1 MSYNEYKPNELGVIK
16 LTRRQE
22 QKEQTRKLL
31 VEVAINCFAKE
42 GLLATK
48 TSDIAKAAGV
58 AHGTVFVHFP
68 TREDLVVA
76 AIQEI
81 GSRITSRIHQLA
93 LNRGSVREI
102 LEAHLE
108 GLIEFEAF
116 YTKLI
121 AEGKLLPDSVQKYII
136 MIQSAISYH
145 LMEVAV
151 IEMEAGKIKQVPMH
165 LLFNT
170 WIGLIHHY
178 LINHELFAPGES
190 VLRRYKE
197 ELVAYFITLIA
208 K

>member
-1 MSYNEYKPNELGVIK
+1 LSYNEYKLNELGVIK

-31 VEVAINCFAKE
+31 VEVAINYFAKD

-121 AEGKLLPDSVQKYII
+121 AEGKLLPDAVQKYII

-151 IEMEAGKIKQVPMH
+151 IEMEAGNIKQVPMH

-178 LINHELFAPGES
+178 LINHELFAPRES

-197 ELVAYFITLIA
+197 ELVTYFITLIA